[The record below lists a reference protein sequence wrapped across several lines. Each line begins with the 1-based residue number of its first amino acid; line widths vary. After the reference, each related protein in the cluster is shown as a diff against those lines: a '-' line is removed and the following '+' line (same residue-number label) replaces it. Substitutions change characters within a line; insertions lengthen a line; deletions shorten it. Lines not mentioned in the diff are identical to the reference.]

1 MIHTSFWFFHKQVL
15 TLATTIA
22 KNTSVLCNAS
32 RDASSNTTN
41 PIARRR
47 FVESAKDVAN
57 ATAELVRTIKVCFYD
72 NLLKIQTYIY
82 LINRY

>member
-1 MIHTSFWFFHKQVL
+1 L

-32 RDASSNTTN
+32 RNASSNTTN

-47 FVESAKDVAN
+47 FVESAKEVAN
-57 ATAELVRTIKVCFYD
+57 ATAELVRTIKVCFD
-72 NLLKIQTYIY
+72 
-82 LINRY
+82 